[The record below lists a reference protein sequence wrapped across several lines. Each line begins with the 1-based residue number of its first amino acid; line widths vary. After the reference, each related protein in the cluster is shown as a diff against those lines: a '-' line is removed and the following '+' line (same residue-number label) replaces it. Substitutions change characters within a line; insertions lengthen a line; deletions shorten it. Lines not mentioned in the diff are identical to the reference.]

1 MQLNITGHHVDVTD
15 AMHDYV
21 TGKLARLERHFDH
34 VTNAHVILSVE
45 KARQKAEAT
54 VHVSG
59 GTLFAEAQHD
69 NLYAAIDELADKLD
83 RQIRKHK
90 EKLSDHR
97 RSEGVEPKHPEG
109 AEQA

>member
-1 MQLNITGHHVDVTD
+1 MQLNITGHHVEITD

-21 TGKLARLERHFDH
+21 TSKLAKLERHFDH
-34 VTNAHVILSVE
+34 VTNAHVILRVE
-45 KARQKAEAT
+45 KERQMAEAT

-59 GTLFAEAQHD
+59 KDLFAEAENG

-90 EKLSDHR
+90 EKLTDHH
-97 RSEGVEPKHPEG
+97 RSEGADIKHQDIPEEP
-109 AEQA
+109 

>member
-1 MQLNITGHHVDVTD
+1 MQLNVTGHHLEITD

-21 TGKLARLERHFDH
+21 TSKLARLKQHFDH
-34 VTNAHVILSVE
+34 VIHTHVILSVE
-45 KARQKAEAT
+45 KERQKAEAT

-59 GTLFAEAQHD
+59 KELFAEAENG

-90 EKLSDHR
+90 EKRTDHH
-97 RSEGVEPKHPEG
+97 RSKG
-109 AEQA
+109 AERKQQDVFEQP